1 MTQRPDVGL
10 RWYEH
15 WLLEF
20 LAKSPRINRIQV
32 ELTADPED
40 EEDDEDDVDDERYEE
55 DLRQQLEWLYHAP
68 SAEDER
74 RG

>member
-40 EEDDEDDVDDERYEE
+40 DVDDERFEA

>member
-32 ELTADPED
+32 EVPI
-40 EEDDEDDVDDERYEE
+40 DDEDDVDDERYEE
-55 DLRQQLEWLYHAP
+55 DLRQQLEWLYRAP
-68 SAEDER
+68 SAGEDER
-74 RG
+74 WG

>member
-1 MTQRPDVGL
+1 MTHRPDVGL

-32 ELTADPED
+32 EVPM
-40 EEDDEDDVDDERYEE
+40 EEDEDDVDDERYEE

-68 SAEDER
+68 SADEDER

>member
-1 MTQRPDVGL
+1 MTRRPDVGL

-32 ELTADPED
+32 EIPI
-40 EEDDEDDVDDERYEE
+40 EDDEDDVDDERLEA
-55 DLRQQLEWLYHAP
+55 DLREQLEWLYQAP
-68 SAEDER
+68 SAGEDER

>member
-1 MTQRPDVGL
+1 MTRRPDVGL

-32 ELTADPED
+32 EIPI
-40 EEDDEDDVDDERYEE
+40 EDDEDDVDDERLEA
-55 DLRQQLEWLYHAP
+55 DLRQQLEWLYHGP
-68 SAEDER
+68 SAGEDER
-74 RG
+74 WG

>member
-32 ELTADPED
+32 DVPI
-40 EEDDEDDVDDERYEE
+40 DDEDDVDDERYEE
-55 DLRQQLEWLYHAP
+55 DLRQQLEWLYRAP
-68 SAEDER
+68 SAGEDER
-74 RG
+74 WG

>member
-1 MTQRPDVGL
+1 MTHRPDVGL

-32 ELTADPED
+32 EVPME
-40 EEDDEDDVDDERYEE
+40 
-55 DLRQQLEWLYHAP
+55 
-68 SAEDER
+68 
-74 RG
+74 